1 MFQYSLH
8 SVSFFKALDQTD
20 MKTLRKKSLKLTGY
34 LEMMIKEYF
43 SKDVNGDSKP
53 FIDIFTPS
61 DPEQRGCQ
69 LSLCFSIPIKEIY
82 RQLTMRGIVA
92 SGAFQRPLPWSDR
105 AFLSVD
111 KWS

>member
-1 MFQYSLH
+1 MYPFSLPN
-8 SVSFFKALDQTD
+8 VCTFKVFDQTD
-20 MKTLRKKSLKLTGY
+20 METLRKKSLKLTGY

-43 SKDVNGDSKP
+43 SKDVNDDSKP

-82 RQLTMRGIVA
+82 RQLTMRGIVV
-92 SGAFQRPLPWSDR
+92 SGAFQHPLPWFDHVTCH
-105 AFLSVD
+105 L
-111 KWS
+111 